1 MSFQYISFSFT
12 RVICCFLKR
21 KFCANVKKYHI
32 GETWK
37 CQPKIILKDR
47 IICGQTSGFR
57 SASHSPT
64 LTFNTAD
71 RPHHPLPSHRQGS
84 PQSSFNLHSC
94 ASSCGE
100 YCGEDS
106 IPGSQVFSQSH
117 RLSCR
122 NTKCRLT
129 PCCRQNG
136 CSRALPEPA
145 EVAAVSKTSACVNA
159 LSLWGIGRVHG
170 SDPETLEQKNSLGTT
185 NAAFCLCYWRKAGP
199 TALGTRASV
208 LENWL
213 RYLGG
218 QYKGFLSS
226 LVLTITCELGIISL
240 SWMRNSVKKLAPGHS
255 EVHAGRLSR
264 KG

>member
-199 TALGTRASV
+199 TALWTRASV

-226 LVLTITCELGIISL
+226 LVLTITCELGITSL

>member
-136 CSRALPEPA
+136 CSRVLPEPA
-145 EVAAVSKTSACVNA
+145 EVAAVSRTSACVNA

-226 LVLTITCELGIISL
+226 LVLTITCELGITSL

>member
-136 CSRALPEPA
+136 CSRVLPEPA

-199 TALGTRASV
+199 TALWTRASV

-226 LVLTITCELGIISL
+226 LVLTITCELGITSL

>member
-1 MSFQYISFSFT
+1 MNYQLEMMQQEYCFYEQFGIFQVSFQYISFSFT

-32 GETWK
+32 GETCK
-37 CQPKIILKDR
+37 CQPRIILKDH

-106 IPGSQVFSQSH
+106 IQEMLHLV
-117 RLSCR
+117 
-122 NTKCRLT
+122 
-129 PCCRQNG
+129 
-136 CSRALPEPA
+136 
-145 EVAAVSKTSACVNA
+145 
-159 LSLWGIGRVHG
+159 
-170 SDPETLEQKNSLGTT
+170 GT
-185 NAAFCLCYWRKAGP
+185 
-199 TALGTRASV
+199 
-208 LENWL
+208 
-213 RYLGG
+213 
-218 QYKGFLSS
+218 
-226 LVLTITCELGIISL
+226 
-240 SWMRNSVKKLAPGHS
+240 
-255 EVHAGRLSR
+255 
-264 KG
+264 